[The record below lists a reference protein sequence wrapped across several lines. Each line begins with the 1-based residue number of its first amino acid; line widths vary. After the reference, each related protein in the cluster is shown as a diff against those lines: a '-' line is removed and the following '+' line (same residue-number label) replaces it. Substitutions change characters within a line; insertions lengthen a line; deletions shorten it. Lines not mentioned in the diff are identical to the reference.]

1 MKLFPL
7 RLTTL
12 VLGSLFLLNGGVTP
26 SSASPSGNSRGL
38 RVPQSFTR
46 MFDGQCF
53 SAKIFILAPP
63 FYPSPA
69 PVAAIAQS
77 CGNAIAFDPADGAFV
92 VTSGAVFGKLSVNVY
107 RPPYSSV
114 SVPAVSFSPSA
125 LSHPRQVAWDGSGN
139 VWLSDDAANRVY
151 EFRAPF
157 SPSSVPAAENA
168 LATQP
173 VGLAIDPEAGLMFV
187 GDVGG
192 SSACAKTSCRIDVV
206 RAPYT
211 GAPVVTLALGDS
223 TPAALAVD
231 EMGRLFVGFESGSS
245 KAPYQ
250 SLCAA
255 LCDRRI
261 RRLHARCGRS
271 NQQFGVRFKPESLRA
286 VTRYGRRRRLRWT
299 DIGIGVNA
307 VGLVRLPARRREM
320 RAKELGRPRVRSV
333 RNATIQ
339 SFDDIASS
347 W

>member
-12 VLGSLFLLNGGVTP
+12 VLGSLFLLNGSVTP
-26 SSASPSGNSRGL
+26 SSVSPSGSSRGL

-192 SSACAKTSCRIDVV
+192 SSACAKTSCRVDVV

-245 KAPYQ
+245 KGLIKVYVPPFATGESAAYTLDAGGPIN
-250 SLCAA
+250 SLAF
-255 LCDRRI
+255 D
-261 RRLHARCGRS
+261 S
-271 NQQFGVRFKPESLRA
+271 NQNLYAQLHDTGGVVVFDGPISGSASTPSASLGCPHGVAKCELKNWAGLAFGP
-286 VTRYGRRRRLRWT
+286 
-299 DIGIGVNA
+299 
-307 VGLVRLPARRREM
+307 
-320 RAKELGRPRVRSV
+320 
-333 RNATIQ
+333 
-339 SFDDIASS
+339 
-347 W
+347 